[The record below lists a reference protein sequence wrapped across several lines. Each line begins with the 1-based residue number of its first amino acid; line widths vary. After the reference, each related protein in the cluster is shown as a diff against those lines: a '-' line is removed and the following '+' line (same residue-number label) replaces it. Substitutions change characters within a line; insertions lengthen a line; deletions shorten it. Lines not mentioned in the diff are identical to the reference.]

1 MKTSSRLQE
10 VTQELSMADDSM
22 SVFTF
27 SDQKTMW
34 NIYENDIHHSD
45 GCQSLVLCWVAIS
58 LNTDKIPD
66 RFIALNRSYLP
77 GMVNPF
83 WHSVGHVCHWHVTT
97 QNFTISVRYLSV
109 TAYLFI
115 LLGNFGLV
123 FNMFFSICWFL
134 CFIWWSS
141 QIWSEWWIGPWIFS
155 VGMVIYFCCAVDSL
169 FLALLKY

>member
-45 GCQSLVLCWVAIS
+45 GCQSLVLCWVSIS

-109 TAYLFI
+109 TRI
-115 LLGNFGLV
+115 LVYTFGNLICSSVYVDFFVSFGDHLK
-123 FNMFFSICWFL
+123 FDLNDGLALEFSQL
-134 CFIWWSS
+134 
-141 QIWSEWWIGPWIFS
+141 EW
-155 VGMVIYFCCAVDSL
+155 L
-169 FLALLKY
+169 FLLCCW

>member
-109 TAYLFI
+109 TRI
-115 LLGNFGLV
+115 LVYIFGEILV
-123 FNMFFSICWFL
+123 WCLICSSVYVDFFVSFGDHRK
-134 CFIWWSS
+134 FD
-141 QIWSEWWIGPWIFS
+141 QNDG
-155 VGMVIYFCCAVDSL
+155 
-169 FLALLKY
+169 LALEFSQLEWLLIFVVLLIVFS